1 METVELDRVELTSA
15 EKVKQAVIAAW
26 ERNNSAEPGDQF
38 LSVGTVAGCLL
49 YKVNFA
55 IAIANVGTAHGN
67 EHSYV
72 EFTKEANKP
81 LFNMVSSFFDELK
94 GHVKNHGLTSG
105 VFAYF
110 NLDLDGNH
118 PDMTTDQLLLDVSAN
133 VDTGTASMVAAGYP
147 INVAFTAAE
156 VATLRAAFLIVVNTK
171 TNKKQLSANAESAE
185 EIMEVLAKGFGD
197 KVYQEAKAR
206 TIALGLEIGAARDFM
221 RTYGIQFE
229 APKEKTLV
237 PVEVLLTSPLKGAGA
252 EIRIG
257 PILTARG
264 KPSKEGVRGSANS
277 QGNWQGETTAEHDTY
292 VNVRILN
299 YLDAHVPITP
309 NPGGSHP
316 TVIVQMVPGV
326 SSL

>member
-1 METVELDRVELTSA
+1 MENEELHRVELESS
-15 EKVKQAVIAAW
+15 EKVKQAVIEAW
-26 ERNNSAEPGDQF
+26 ERNNSAEPGDKF
-38 LSVGTVAGCLL
+38 LSAPVVAGCLL
-49 YKVNFA
+49 YMVDLP
-55 IAIANVGTAHGN
+55 IAIANVGIAHGN

-72 EFTKEANKP
+72 EFTKEANVP
-81 LFNMVSSFFDELK
+81 LFNMCSSFFDELK

-105 VFAYF
+105 VYAFF
-110 NLDLDGNH
+110 GMDLEGNH
-118 PDMTTDQLLLDVSAN
+118 LDMSTDQKLLDASSNIAL
-133 VDTGTASMVAAGYP
+133 GTAAMVAAGYP

-156 VATLRAAFLIVVNTK
+156 IATLRAPFLIVVNTK
-171 TNKKQLSANAESAE
+171 TNKKQLSADAESAE
-185 EIMEVLAKGFGD
+185 AIMEALAKGFGD

-221 RTYGIQFE
+221 RTYGIHFE

-237 PVEVLLTSPLKGAGA
+237 PVEVLLTAPLKGAGA
-252 EIRIG
+252 EVRIG
-257 PILTARG
+257 PILTSRG
-264 KPSKEGVRGSANS
+264 KPSKEGVRGTANS